1 VKTVRNSGY
10 LGRVL
15 GLIYGSIRST
25 TNCEQDIFNEGPKE
39 SPSVANNRLL
49 NANLRMYFPFIL
61 MTGIDANVNV
71 EGVLYSDGTKGRVP
85 TSKDIGKCLGIN

>member
-1 VKTVRNSGY
+1 
-10 LGRVL
+10 
-15 GLIYGSIRST
+15 
-25 TNCEQDIFNEGPKE
+25 
-39 SPSVANNRLL
+39 VANNRLL